1 MDHPISP
8 LTPSAPLV
16 RPTLSGLDS
25 LYSLHDLSAAKPPA
39 APEGSFEQMFLQAIT
54 RTGQMEGQAQFAV
67 QEALTGGDVTQVEVL
82 SAVKKADL
90 AMRLLLQVRNKVL
103 DAYNEIQ
110 QMRM

>member
-1 MDHPISP
+1 MEHTATPLNPLSP
-8 LTPSAPLV
+8 LA
-16 RPTLSGLDS
+16 RPTAPGLES
-25 LYSLHDLSAAKPPA
+25 LYNLHGPQGSTSPIA
-39 APEGSFEQMFLQAIT
+39 APGTFEKMFLQAIT
-54 RTGQMEGQAQFAV
+54 QTGQLDGQAQFAV